1 MSRDADV
8 RRQLESAETLG
19 TVVTTMKTLASV
31 RIGQYRRAVTALDAS
46 STTLDL
52 ALQALVTLYPEL
64 IEAPPSAEGPSLAV
78 VVFGSDRGLCGPF
91 NERLARHA
99 QETLRDHATPSESA
113 GEGDPPAVLAVG
125 RRMVSRLRAVGVPVA
140 HHVRPPGALDTVDLA
155 VLDVLSQVDAWRS
168 AGRAERLLLIHARPT
183 SAAAYEPQVVQVLP
197 LDTAWLHALRARPW
211 PSKRLPMPLSDAQ
224 RLLEGVIRQRIA
236 HALVRAFA
244 ASQAAENAARL
255 AAMDAAER
263 NIEERVT
270 ALRTAFQQARQNAI
284 TEELLDIQAA
294 YAVVGGERNH

>member
-1 MSRDADV
+1 MSRGADV
-8 RRQLESAETLG
+8 QRQLASAETLA

-64 IEAPPSAEGPSLAV
+64 LDAAAGTAPTSLAV

-99 QETLRDHATPSESA
+99 QETLRERGPTPEPVV
-113 GEGDPPAVLAVG
+113 ETERPAVLAVG
-125 RRMVSRLRAVGVPVA
+125 RRMVSRLRALGVSVE
-140 HHVRPPGALDTVDLA
+140 HQVHPPGALDSLDLA

-168 AGRAERLLLIHARPT
+168 AARAERLLLIHARPT

-197 LDTAWLHALRARPW
+197 LDTAWLRELRGRAW
-211 PSKRLPMPLSDAQ
+211 PSRRLPMPLSDAQ

-244 ASQAAENAARL
+244 ASQASENAARL

-270 ALRTAFQQARQNAI
+270 ALRTAYQQARQNAI

-294 YAVVGGERNH
+294 YAVVGDERSA

>member
-1 MSRDADV
+1 MSRGADV

-31 RIGQYRRAVTALDAS
+31 RIGQYRRAVKALDAS

-64 IEAPPSAEGPSLAV
+64 LDAAVGAESTSLAV

-99 QETLRDHATPSESA
+99 QETLRERAQPREPA
-113 GEGDPPAVLAVG
+113 GGGEALAVLAVG
-125 RRMVSRLRAVGVPVA
+125 RRMVSRLHAIDVPVE

-155 VLDVLSQVDAWRS
+155 VMNVLSHVDAWRS
-168 AGRAERLLLIHARPT
+168 AARAGRLLLIHARPT

-197 LDTAWLHALRARPW
+197 LDTAWLRELRARPW
-211 PSKRLPMPLSDAQ
+211 PSNRLPMPLSDAQ
-224 RLLEGVIRQRIA
+224 RLLEGVVRQRIA

-270 ALRTAFQQARQNAI
+270 ALRTAYQQARQNAI

-294 YAVVGGERNH
+294 YAVVAAERRG

>member
-1 MSRDADV
+1 MSQGADV

-19 TVVTTMKTLASV
+19 TVVTTMKTLALV
-31 RIGQYRRAVTALDAS
+31 RIGQYRRAVQALDAS

-64 IEAPPSAEGPSLAV
+64 LEARVGAEGTALAV

-99 QETLRDHATPSESA
+99 QETLRDRAPTREPAVE
-113 GEGDPPAVLAVG
+113 GEPPAVLAVG
-125 RRMVSRLRAVGVPVA
+125 RRMVSRLRAVDVPVE

-168 AGRAERLLLIHARPT
+168 AGRAERLLLVHAHPT

-197 LDTAWLHALRARPW
+197 LDTAWLRALRARPW
-211 PSKRLPMPLSDAQ
+211 PSKRLPMPLSDAH

-270 ALRTAFQQARQNAI
+270 ALRTAYQQARQNAI

-294 YAVVGGERNH
+294 YAVVAGERRG